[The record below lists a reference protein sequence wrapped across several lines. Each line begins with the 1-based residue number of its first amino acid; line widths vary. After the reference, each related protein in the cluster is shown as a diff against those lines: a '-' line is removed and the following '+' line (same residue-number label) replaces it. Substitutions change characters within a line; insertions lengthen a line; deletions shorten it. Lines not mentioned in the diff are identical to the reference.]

1 MFPIML
7 FLLYGKFII
16 HHIPLYLP
24 YSEKYPQ
31 LQNILC
37 VALPFVFLLSI
48 YIFNKHYLEVFSL
61 LNYLEMITL
70 VYHLSFLKL
79 SKGEGAVGDA

>member
-7 FLLYGKFII
+7 FLPYGKFII
-16 HHIPLYLP
+16 HHLPQYLP

-37 VALPFVFLLSI
+37 AALPFVFLLSI
-48 YIFNKHYLEVFSL
+48 NMLNKHYLEIFSL

-70 VYHLSFLKL
+70 VYHFIILK
-79 SKGEGAVGDA
+79 AI